1 MLDLDASPF
10 LRFLFHVARRRVIA
24 GFAVAVVAFAGARP
38 SWRSLA
44 AGVPI
49 ALAGEV
55 LRIWAAGH
63 LVKGREVTMSGP
75 YRLLRHPLYAGSA
88 LIGAGFAVAAASPL
102 VAGVVLGYLAVMTA
116 AAVRLEEAT
125 LRADFGD
132 TYRRYAAGE
141 LTSPPFS
148 SPLPSPLP
156 FLLSLPSL
164 PSFHHMLLPILP
176 LTHRSALQSDAMC
189 PPPPQRVQMILDV
202 TFCCSGHSQLR

>member
-63 LVKGREVTMSGP
+63 LVKGREVTASGP

-88 LIGAGFAVAAASPL
+88 VIGAGFAVAAASPL

-116 AAVRLEEAT
+116 AAIRLEEAT
-125 LRADFGD
+125 LLADFGD

-141 LTSPPFS
+141 LTAPTRRFSPRRAFGNGEH
-148 SPLPSPLP
+148 LA
-156 FLLSLPSL
+156 LLGLAGSV
-164 PSFHHMLLPILP
+164 LLLGAKAWLAARP
-176 LTHRSALQSDAMC
+176 
-189 PPPPQRVQMILDV
+189 
-202 TFCCSGHSQLR
+202 

>member
-1 MLDLDASPF
+1 MSPSTGARGATVPKMLDLDASPF

-63 LVKGREVTMSGP
+63 LVKGREVTASGP

-88 LIGAGFAVAAASPL
+88 VIGAGFSVAAASPL

-116 AAVRLEEAT
+116 AAIRLEEAT
-125 LRADFGD
+125 LLADFGD

-141 LTSPPFS
+141 LTAPARRFSPRRAFGNGEH
-148 SPLPSPLP
+148 LA
-156 FLLSLPSL
+156 LLGLAGSV
-164 PSFHHMLLPILP
+164 LLLGAKAWLAARP
-176 LTHRSALQSDAMC
+176 
-189 PPPPQRVQMILDV
+189 
-202 TFCCSGHSQLR
+202 